1 MANKKKTNV
10 KSKNNL
16 KQRKKSTKS
25 KKKRSKFKKHYILWS
40 LYIIIFTIIAVS
52 IYNVFKPL
60 PHGVSKLSSETK
72 TDDVELLTDLSYKSG
87 NEMHYDHEIF
97 DKVNETIQEANDF
110 IIMDMFLFNG
120 YQTGDKKY
128 PPISKRITDS
138 LIQKKQ
144 ENPNVRIIILTDPI
158 NTFYGSYT
166 PDNIKDLKNHN
177 IDVRYTNLSKLRDSN
192 PIYSGAYRT
201 LF

>member
-60 PHGVSKLSSETK
+60 PHGLSKLSSETK
-72 TDDVELLTDLSYKSG
+72 TDDVELFS
-87 NEMHYDHEIF
+87 
-97 DKVNETIQEANDF
+97 
-110 IIMDMFLFNG
+110 
-120 YQTGDKKY
+120 QTA
-128 PPISKRITDS
+128 RIRS
-138 LIQKKQ
+138 
-144 ENPNVRIIILTDPI
+144 
-158 NTFYGSYT
+158 
-166 PDNIKDLKNHN
+166 
-177 IDVRYTNLSKLRDSN
+177 
-192 PIYSGAYRT
+192 
-201 LF
+201 